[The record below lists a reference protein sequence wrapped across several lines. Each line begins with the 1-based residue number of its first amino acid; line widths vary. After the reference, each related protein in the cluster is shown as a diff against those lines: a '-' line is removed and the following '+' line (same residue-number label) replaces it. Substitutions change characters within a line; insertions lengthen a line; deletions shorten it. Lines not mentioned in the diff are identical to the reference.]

1 MFRND
6 CSFQSLLNEKK
17 IWAIYF
23 FMKIYNLDKIPHV
36 SYLCTKIGNIWLL
49 WQVILYLHVHN
60 IDNVLMY
67 ND

>member
-1 MFRND
+1 MR
-6 CSFQSLLNEKK
+6 
-17 IWAIYF
+17 IV
-23 FMKIYNLDKIPHV
+23 FMQ
-36 SYLCTKIGNIWLL
+36 KIGNIWLL